1 MELVHFFDMKNIILS
16 ILILIVISCRNRTP
30 DIYLPPSKENAKEL
44 KEKLININKQL
55 VKKDSITIANYIEKK
70 DWNMRIT
77 ETGLWYEIY
86 EKGNGKKAKTDNY
99 ASFEYTTSLTN
110 DEVCYT
116 SKETGPK
123 EFLIG
128 QGGVEKGLEEGI
140 LLLHEGD
147 KARFILPP
155 YLAHGLVGDG
165 NCIPARAVVIYDV
178 ELISIKDK

>member
-1 MELVHFFDMKNIILS
+1 MKNITFA
-16 ILILIVISCRNRTP
+16 ILILTVFSCKNQTP
-30 DIYLPPSKENAKEL
+30 DVYMPPSKQDAKEL
-44 KEKLININKQL
+44 KEKLIDINKQL
-55 VKKDSITIANYIEKK
+55 VKKDSIAIADYIEKK
-70 DWNMRIT
+70 GWDMQVT

-86 EKGNGKKAKTDNY
+86 EKGNGKKAETDKY

-165 NCIPARAVVIYDV
+165 DCIPARAVIIYDI
-178 ELISIKDK
+178 ELVSIRDK